1 MKKGFLLI
9 GMLCLWTYAAFA
21 ADTIKIGLLAP
32 ITGSYA
38 SEGQGMKQV
47 VELLAAD
54 VNAKGGIQGKKIT
67 IVTEDDGS
75 DPRTAALAA
84 NKLISQGV
92 VAVIGTYGSS
102 VTEPTQGIFDESGIV
117 QIANGSTAIRLSEKG
132 LKAFFRTCPRDD
144 EQAKVAAQ
152 AISKLGY
159 KKVAILHDNST
170 YAKGLAEETR
180 GILQKAP
187 GTQIVFFD
195 ALTPGERDYS
205 TILTKLKQA
214 NPQVVFFTGYYNEAG
229 LLLRQKKE
237 MGFNVPFIG
246 GDATNN
252 TDLVKIAGGPA
263 ATGFYFVSAPLPQDL
278 PSAKAF
284 IDEFKKKYG
293 APPFSIYSVLAGD
306 GFNVIV
312 AALNGTKGGNSAQ
325 IAAYLHNNLKNYKGL
340 TGTITFNAKG
350 DRVAGGYRL
359 YKVDDKGGF
368 ILQP

>member
-1 MKKGFLLI
+1 MKKLFLLSAI
-9 GMLCLWTYAAFA
+9 LGLCTYAAFA

-47 VELLAAD
+47 LELLAAD
-54 VNAKGGIQGKKIT
+54 VNAKGGILGKQVAVI
-67 IVTEDDGS
+67 TEDDGS

-102 VTEPTQGIFDESGIV
+102 VTEPTQGILDESGIV
-117 QIANGSTAIRLSEKG
+117 QIANGATAIRLTEKG
-132 LKAFFRTCPRDD
+132 LKMFFRTCPRDD

-152 AISKLGY
+152 TIAKLGY

-180 GILQKAP
+180 GLLQKQP
-187 GTQIVFFD
+187 GAQIVFFD

-214 NPQVVFFTGYYNEAG
+214 QPQVVFFTGYYNEAG

-252 TDLVKIAGGPA
+252 TDLVKIAGVQA
-263 ATGFYFVSAPLPQDL
+263 AAGFYFISAPLPQDL
-278 PSAKAF
+278 PTAKAF
-284 IDEFKKKYG
+284 IDQFKKKYG
-293 APPFSIYSVLAGD
+293 AEPNSIYPVLAGD
-306 GFNVIV
+306 GFNVVV
-312 AALNGTKGGNSAQ
+312 AALKATKGGNSAQ
-325 IAAYLHNNLKNYKGL
+325 VGAYLHNNLKDFQGL
-340 TGTITFNAKG
+340 TGKISFNAKG
-350 DRVAGGYRL
+350 DRVGEVYKA
-359 YKVDDKGGF
+359 YKVDAKGSF
-368 ILQP
+368 IMQ